1 MILDPQFTNNTVSI
15 KMSDF
20 RRLIERLPDDRS
32 VLVQVFD
39 QELFNQLNIEK
50 YVSLEGN
57 SLDIGVTVKMYNN
70 MINNLKPESEVKQTT
85 LEELDH

>member
-15 KMSDF
+15 QMSDF
-20 RRLIERLPDDRS
+20 RRLVERLPDDRS
-32 VLVQVFD
+32 VLVQVFG

-50 YVSLEGN
+50 YVSSEGN

-70 MINNLKPESEVKQTT
+70 MINNLKPESEVKQIT